1 MKIAL
6 VGYGKMGI
14 AIEEMA
20 IVAGHSISFKIDKSN
35 QNQFSDL
42 TSDNTDIVIE
52 FSDQAKAVHH
62 IKSCI
67 KKNIPIISGTT
78 GWLNDWEDVEKYCV
92 ENNGTFFYASNYSIG
107 VNLFFKIN
115 EFAAKLMGNQNYKAA
130 LEEVHH
136 TEKKDSP
143 SGTAITIA
151 EPILKEQNLSNWV
164 NHETVNV
171 SELGIISKREPN
183 VAGTHKVT
191 YTSVIDEISLTH
203 IAYTRK
209 GFAKGA
215 LAVAEWVV
223 NTKATGML
231 SMKDFLTI

>member
-6 VGYGKMGI
+6 LGYGKMGI
-14 AIEEMA
+14 AIEDLA
-20 IVAGHSISFKIDKSN
+20 AKAGHSISFKV
-35 QNQFSDL
+35 DL
-42 TSDNTDIVIE
+42 ENHTQLKYLNSENTDVVIE
-52 FSDQAKAVHH
+52 FSNPAIAVEN
-62 IKSCI
+62 IKSCLT
-67 KKNIPIISGTT
+67 KNIPVVCGTT
-78 GWLNDWEDVEKYCV
+78 GWLDQWKDVEEYCTAK
-92 ENNGTFFYASNYSIG
+92 NGSFFYASNYSIG

-115 EFAAKLMGNQNYKAA
+115 EYAAKLMRSQNYDVA
-130 LEEVHH
+130 LEEIHH

-151 EPILKEQNLSNWV
+151 EPIMFERNINSWV
-164 NHETVNV
+164 NNV
-171 SELGIISKREPN
+171 STDETELGIISKRESN
-183 VAGTHKVT
+183 VPGTHTVT
-191 YTSVIDEISLTH
+191 YTSKIDEISLTH
-203 IAYTRK
+203 IAHSRK

>member
-20 IVAGHSISFKIDKSN
+20 LAAGHSISYKIDKAN
-35 QNQFSDL
+35 HELFDDL
-42 TSDNTDIVIE
+42 ALANTDIVIE
-52 FSDQAKAVHH
+52 FSDPSKAIYH

-78 GWLNDWEDVEKYCV
+78 GWLNDWKEVEDYCN

-115 EFAAKLMGNQNYKAA
+115 EYAAKLMGNQNYKVE
-130 LEEVHH
+130 LEEIHH

-151 EPILKEQNLSNWV
+151 EPILKEKKIDGWV
-164 NHETVNV
+164 NREASSN
-171 SELGIISKREPN
+171 SELGIISKREEN
-183 VAGTHKVT
+183 VPGTHTVT

-203 IAYTRK
+203 IAHTRK